1 MDWLSKQKVLIDC
14 ARKFVKLT
22 TEDGKDLIYEAELLV
37 SSNGATNR
45 LKLNK
50 LDVGQNQDVRIVNQ
64 YPNMFSEE
72 LPGMLPD
79 RDIEFVIELIPG
91 TTQIYKSP
99 YRMSDKQLAELK

>member
-37 SSNGATNR
+37 SSNGATNH

-50 LDVGQNQDVRIVNQ
+50 LDVGQNQDVQIVDQ
-64 YPNMFSEE
+64 YPDVSSKE
-72 LPGMLPD
+72 LPGM
-79 RDIEFVIELIPG
+79 
-91 TTQIYKSP
+91 
-99 YRMSDKQLAELK
+99 